1 MIVVHT
7 QYLENY
13 GAHAKSGKFAD
24 DNHYWKMKGGR
35 TFVVD
40 DLDRPED
47 AIAFIMAGFGDNTIS
62 WKEYPIKTQTL
73 TEWLDSV
80 EVDAYTKDF
89 YKDYA
94 LYVSPKT
101 GTKIIKYSEWEDM
114 MNAGNEMN
122 KNQYEEPI
130 SYYDLME

>member
-1 MIVVHT
+1 MIVVNT

-122 KNQYEEPI
+122 NNQYEEPI